1 MRSNLCTAVFLS
13 LLGIMAIS
21 AQMPAQNQ
29 PQPAAVGSMDGMDMS
44 KPASNGSANNAS
56 SGKPMDMN
64 HGDSMNMGDCKM
76 DMGKGSDAGKPMDM
90 SHCMAMMHGAMDKS
104 DVASIPPG
112 VLRFTFADKS
122 TDWTLAKLAPLA
134 HVNAILPNEHT
145 KANDTYSGVPLM
157 DLLTPLGVPAGP
169 HGAAMRIYLVAEGS
183 DGYKAVYSLAE
194 VNPALQDSTVIVAD
208 SENGKPLTS
217 DGPLKLVDTRDKHP
231 ARWVRNL
238 VAIKVLPAE

>member
-1 MRSNLCTAVFLS
+1 MRSGIWSAIVLS
-13 LLGIMAIS
+13 LLGVAAIS
-21 AQMPAQNQ
+21 AQTPAQNQ
-29 PQPAAVGSMDGMDMS
+29 TQPAAAGSMDGMDMS
-44 KPASNGSANNAS
+44 KPAANGNANNANS
-56 SGKPMDMN
+56 AKPMDMS
-64 HGDSMNMGDCKM
+64 HGDSMDMGDCKM

-90 SHCMAMMHGAMDKS
+90 SGCMGMMHGAMDKS

-112 VLRFTFADKS
+112 VLRFTFGDKL

-134 HVNAILPNEHT
+134 HVSVTVPNEHT

-194 VNPALQDSTVIVAD
+194 VNPAVQDATVIVAD
-208 SENGKPLTS
+208 SENGKSLTS
-217 DGPLKLVDTRDKHP
+217 DGPLKLIDRGDKHP

-238 VAIKVLPAE
+238 VAIKVLSAE